1 MDKIFTLYFLH
12 FKNTLNCFAKLINI
26 PNLIGDSNNV
36 ENNDYSIIKNI
47 FKLPFNLLMNK
58 NKKILK
64 NKIIPDVILLDKF
77 DSLSDTNKE
86 EFWKLMYIVYYYA
99 NKMILCSNS
108 KYNTPEKNELI
119 DNLGNLLKEKYNINC
134 NEMNNNPFIEN
145 TTETKTN
152 NFNIL
157 SIAEAHSK
165 IDSNIKSSAQHRI
178 LSFISQLP
186 NEVSDKIFSLK
197 IVEEFKNG
205 DFSAANTIL
214 QSLEEIQP
222 DLVEEFKKNISEIN
236 ILSEC
241 DKFTNDIEDQ
251 DTKNII
257 KEIVNTF
264 NSEIK
269 NNDIFKN
276 GITDLS
282 SKIVNIVTPIVNDKS
297 KSENMLNALM
307 NLMNTNVKQNGNNI
321 DINKLLQSNEMSMVK
336 NMFGNNDEI
345 NKILQSDQLKTLL
358 DNKTG
363 LSKMLEPQFINNLL
377 NNK

>member
-12 FKNTLNCFAKLINI
+12 FKNALNDFAKLINI
-26 PNLIGDSNNV
+26 PNLIEDSV
-36 ENNDYSIIKNI
+36 ESNDYVVIKHVY
-47 FKLPFNLLMNK
+47 KLPFELLMNK

-77 DSLSDTNKE
+77 NSLSDNNKE
-86 EFWKLMYIVYYYA
+86 EFWKYLYIVYYYA
-99 NKMILCSNS
+99 NKMILCSKS
-108 KYNTPEKNELI
+108 KYNTPEKNESI
-119 DNLGNLLKEKYNINC
+119 DKLSILLKEKYNFNC

-145 TTETKTN
+145 SSETETN
-152 NFNIL
+152 NFNIF

-186 NEVSDKIFSLK
+186 NEVSDKIFNLK
-197 IVEEFKNG
+197 IVEEFQNG
-205 DFSAANTIL
+205 DFSSINTIL

-222 DLVEEFKKNISEIN
+222 ELVNEFKKNITN
-236 ILSEC
+236 IDILGEC
-241 DKFTNDIEDQ
+241 DKFTTGIEDQ

-257 KEIVNTF
+257 QDIIGTF
-264 NSEIK
+264 NSEVK

-276 GITDLS
+276 GIGDLS
-282 SKIVNIVTPIVNDKS
+282 SKIVNIVTPIINDKT

-307 NLMNTNVKQNGNNI
+307 NLMNTNVKQNGNDI
-321 DINKLLQSNEMSMVK
+321 DMTKLLQSDQMNVVK
-336 NMFGNNDEI
+336 NMFGNDI
-345 NKILQSDQLKTLL
+345 NKILQSDQLKNIF
-358 DNKTG
+358 DNKTDF
-363 LSKMLEPQFINNLL
+363 SKMLEPQFMNNLL